1 MVRWCRRLFVPLA
14 LVAVVAAAG
23 CSGGKKAT
31 PTATRPPE
39 VVATLTAAANAPTPT
54 VGPDEKTAVAAG
66 AQVAL
71 VPYKDPDGRYT
82 VQLPRGWRQEQSPNL
97 IIMQLPL
104 APLTTLGIFCQPGAT
119 LTQLMQNDQA
129 GASQVGNRTVIAV
142 TDGNVAGAAAKFVTS
157 STTLSTLAL
166 RNNTAYFEGRGCA
179 WRIQLTT
186 AQARDL
192 RPLLDRVVQTFQFS

>member
-1 MVRWCRRLFVPLA
+1 MVRWCRRLIVPVA
-14 LVAVVAAAG
+14 LVALIAATG
-23 CSGGKKAT
+23 CSSGKKAA

-54 VGPDEKTAVAAG
+54 VGPEGKTAVAAG
-66 AQVAL
+66 AQGEL
-71 VPYKDPDGRYT
+71 VPYKDPAGRYT
-82 VQLPRGWRQEQSPNL
+82 VKLPRGWRQEQSPNL

-119 LTQLMQNDQA
+119 LKQLMQNDQA
-129 GASQVGNRTVIAV
+129 TASQVGNRTVIA
-142 TDGNVAGAAAKFVTS
+142 TSDGTVAGVPGTFVTS

-186 AQARDL
+186 AQAQDL
-192 RPLLDRVVQTFQFS
+192 SPLLDRVVQTFQFS